1 MDLIGLIQ
9 LIKTPATI
17 VHVFSVI
24 LGMGSALVS
33 DVLFSFYGKDKKLNW
48 TEIKTLSILKDI
60 VFYSLIL
67 ISTSGIIIYLSD
79 IEKYSDSDKFLAKM
93 SILLILLLN
102 GLVLNRYIWPR
113 LLKKD
118 FFTSPEKRIVRKLSF
133 ICGSISVVS
142 WLSVCAL
149 GVLDSLSIDYNI
161 IIAIYTVV
169 TILGIAISVI
179 VEKRELN

>member
-9 LIKTPATI
+9 LIKVPATI
-17 VHVFSVI
+17 VHVFSVVF
-24 LGMGSALVS
+24 GMGAALVS

-79 IEKYSDSDKFLAKM
+79 IERYLDSDKFLAKM
-93 SILLILLLN
+93 SILLVLLLN
-102 GLVLNRYIWPR
+102 GLVLNRYIWTR
-113 LLKKD
+113 LLKRD
-118 FFTSPEKRIVRKLSF
+118 FFTSQKERIVRKLSF

-149 GVLDSLSIDYNI
+149 GVLDRLPIDYCT
-161 IIAIYTVV
+161 IIAIYTIV
-169 TILGIAISVI
+169 TIFGMIVSVI